1 MNAEKISL
9 ELHKLACELPMVKLK
24 SKLISTF
31 SVVAIYTTFITKG
44 VSKSFFYSEVL
55 PTDYSSNK
63 CTLNVCPKKIANTII
78 IQLHLF
84 II

>member
-31 SVVAIYTTFITKG
+31 SVVAIYTTFITKE

-63 CTLNVCPKKIANTII
+63 C
-78 IQLHLF
+78 
-84 II
+84 